1 MTASLTNAAVPTPD
15 GTADAYLA
23 HPGDG
28 GPYPAVLMYMDAFG
42 IRPHLVAM
50 ADRLAAAG
58 CTVLVPNVL
67 YRQGPAPLLDLPER
81 IDTAAR
87 PDLFERLGPALR
99 ALTPDAVRRDAGACL
114 DWLAASPLTTGGPV
128 AVTGYCFGAGLAL
141 RTAGGFPDRVAA
153 VAGFHGARLATEA
166 EDSPHRLAGRITAE
180 VYFGHADQ
188 DAALPPEQIDRLDAA
203 LARAGVR
210 YRTEVYRG
218 ARHGFTQ
225 ADTVAYDPAA
235 DARHWRALLGLLD
248 RTFPGR
254 GIGGDGAR

>member
-1 MTASLTNAAVPTPD
+1 MRQHRPSRSYGPGVPTARRRYFSPCMGALPHSKIAAVTALQNPRAAVGSPGCRRRRAGRRRPPGRSAPGYGGPVTASLTNAAVP
-15 GTADAYLA
+15 
-23 HPGDG
+23 
-28 GPYPAVLMYMDAFG
+28 
-42 IRPHLVAM
+42 
-50 ADRLAAAG
+50 
-58 CTVLVPNVL
+58 
-67 YRQGPAPLLDLPER
+67 
-81 IDTAAR
+81 
-87 PDLFERLGPALR
+87 
-99 ALTPDAVRRDAGACL
+99 TPDAVRRDAGACL

-153 VAGFHGARLATEA
+153 VAGFHGGRLATEA

-188 DAALPPEQIDRLDAA
+188 DASLPPEQIDRLDTA

-254 GIGGDGAR
+254 GIDGDGAR